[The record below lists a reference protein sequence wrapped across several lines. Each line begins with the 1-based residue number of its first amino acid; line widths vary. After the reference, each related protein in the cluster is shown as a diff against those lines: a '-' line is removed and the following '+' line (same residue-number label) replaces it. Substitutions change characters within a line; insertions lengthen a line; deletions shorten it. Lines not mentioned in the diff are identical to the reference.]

1 MGLGQNTHSKMKTA
15 LLKPRSRTMGEIF
28 YVHNDDINTCV
39 RNQQDY
45 TLGLFEWVEEEI
57 ESENVWGGKKRE
69 GETIWLSCICGS
81 YIFSNARGLTV
92 NHLARF
98 WICRLITARYKAS
111 WHRGWRYIFFTELR
125 GNVTVSPLK
134 PCIYALLMK
143 CDGERSW
150 VCLHG
155 GEGIFVHSLHVTV
168 LIHERSCLFRVQTKW
183 LWITRMLMCLCAS
196 FMLYWAGF

>member
-1 MGLGQNTHSKMKTA
+1 MSLNHRALLYISLYLSSFFLFFFFSITTSRAALLLNYFIIKSRSCVGLGQNTHSKMKTA

-69 GETIWLSCICGS
+69 GETIWLSRICGS

-98 WICRLITARYKAS
+98 WICRLITAKYKAS
-111 WHRGWRYIFFTELR
+111 WHRGWRYIFF
-125 GNVTVSPLK
+125 
-134 PCIYALLMK
+134 
-143 CDGERSW
+143 
-150 VCLHG
+150 
-155 GEGIFVHSLHVTV
+155 
-168 LIHERSCLFRVQTKW
+168 
-183 LWITRMLMCLCAS
+183 
-196 FMLYWAGF
+196 